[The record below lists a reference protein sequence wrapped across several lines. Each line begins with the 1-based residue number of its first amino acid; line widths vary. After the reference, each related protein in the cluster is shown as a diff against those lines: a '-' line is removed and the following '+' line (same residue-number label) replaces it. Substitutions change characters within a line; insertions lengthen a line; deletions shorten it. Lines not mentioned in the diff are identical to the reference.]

1 MAIHNVYYSA
11 LKNKNTEKKN
21 TCKGKIKTWKLY
33 EEEYVLLEAVMT
45 FLIQNVCA
53 QYVPNGILCI

>member
-1 MAIHNVYYSA
+1 MAIHNVHYSA
-11 LKNKNTEKKN
+11 LKNKNTEKN
-21 TCKGKIKTWKLY
+21 TCKRKIKTWKLY

-45 FLIQNVCA
+45 FLNQNECA